1 MRCDGGVG
9 RGEHRGGGVVGG
21 LREGRGEGEE
31 VAEDGRNRV
40 ALQRGVRDPGA
51 VDEAGEHRRA
61 GGGGGGHGGAVA
73 AWPETGK

>member
-1 MRCDGGVG
+1 
-9 RGEHRGGGVVGG
+9 
-21 LREGRGEGEE
+21 
-31 VAEDGRNRV
+31 V

-51 VDEAGEHRRA
+51 VDEAGERRRA